1 MVTSVR
7 LARSGILT
15 SRLAFGTS
23 RLHYVR
29 QRDRQRLLGAAADLG
44 FAHFDTAPVYGD
56 GLAEVELG
64 RFLRSQRDRFILAT
78 KYGIPAD
85 PIMERWGSMVPPLR
99 IARAFARSIGFW
111 YYRMPPL
118 TAAGLRESV
127 EQSLRRLKTDRI
139 DILFLHEPRLKR
151 LSHPAEILEQLGK
164 LRQRGVIRAF
174 GLAGGWSGI
183 GTLLTEVPEL

>member
-99 IARAFARSIGFW
+99 IGRAFARSIGVW
-111 YYRMPPL
+111 LYIMTCL
-118 TAAGLRESV
+118 TSTRRGDGV
-127 EQSLRRLKTDRI
+127 E
-139 DILFLHEPRLKR
+139 
-151 LSHPAEILEQLGK
+151 
-164 LRQRGVIRAF
+164 
-174 GLAGGWSGI
+174 
-183 GTLLTEVPEL
+183 